1 MKLFHPLRT
10 IQAKLVVMVLL
21 LILIA
26 LQLIGVYFISTMKSS
41 LINNFTANLNT
52 QAQLLSSLVGSTLA
66 KQDKS
71 GGGEQEG
78 ASSDLVTQLVSN
90 LVNISGAETQVLD
103 ASGRVLA
110 TSLEEHQSYVGRKN
124 TSLLVSRAL
133 QGISDNS
140 EEIIDTDNIRKKVI
154 VKPAMDG
161 GRIYGAVYIV
171 ASMKDLYDTMERVNR
186 IFVTGML
193 LALGL
198 TALLGIL
205 IAGTITQPIKAL
217 TRQVTAVAEGNFE
230 ERVPVLGNDEIG
242 QLSTAFNDMTDRL
255 SEALSINEEEKEK
268 LSSILANM
276 SDGVLA
282 TDEIG
287 RVIVANR
294 RVGAMLGIAEIEGK
308 TVSECLDIDKAPI
321 AETLRGTESTMLIQ
335 RAPTQG
341 EEHLLFRVTLTPIR
355 RRDKGV
361 VGAIAV
367 LHDVTESEK
376 LEQSRREF
384 VANVSHELRTPLTT
398 IKSYAEAL
406 DDGALSEPP
415 LAERF
420 VGVIR
425 SETERMIRLVT
436 DLLHLSRF
444 DSRQSQLRRQMTD
457 VSEMIEDV
465 VDRFSLQLRQK
476 AITARVQ
483 VDPGLQQAWLDRDG
497 IDQVLDNLVSN
508 AIKYT
513 LDGGSIDLSARWNE
527 DGQLSIA
534 VRDTGIGIPKK
545 DLDRIFERFYR
556 VDKARSRSMGGTG
569 LGLSI
574 AREIVRAHGGHI
586 ALDSEPGRG
595 TVATITLPAAQEGS
609 ELA

>member
-1 MKLFHPLRT
+1 MKPFYPLRT

-41 LINNFTANLNT
+41 LINNFTDTLNK

-66 KQDKS
+66 EQDKS
-71 GGGEQEG
+71 GTEQEG
-78 ASSDLVTQLVSN
+78 GNSDLVIQLVRN
-90 LVNISGAETQVLD
+90 LVNVSGAETQAID

-110 TSLEEHQSYVGRKN
+110 ASSEEHQSFVGRKN

-140 EEIIDTDNIRKKVI
+140 EEIIDTDNVRKKVI

-171 ASMKDLYDTMERVNR
+171 ASMEDLYDTMERVNR

-217 TRQVTAVAEGNFE
+217 TRQVTAVAEGRFE

-242 QLSTAFNDMTDRL
+242 HLSTAFNEMTERL

-268 LSSILANM
+268 LSSILSNM

-294 RVGAMLGIAEIEGK
+294 RANAMLGIAEIEGK
-308 TVSECLDIDKAPI
+308 TVSECLDIDKMLI

-335 RAPTQG
+335 RPPTQG
-341 EEHLLFRVTLTPIR
+341 DEHLVFRVTLTPIR

-476 AITARVQ
+476 AITAKVQ
-483 VDPGLQQAWLDRDG
+483 VDPGLQKAWLDRDG
-497 IDQVLDNLVSN
+497 IDQVLDNVVSN

-513 LDGGSIDLSARWNE
+513 LDGGSIDLSAKWDE
-527 DGQLSIA
+527 SGQLSIA
-534 VRDTGIGIPKK
+534 VKDTGIGIPRK

-586 ALDSEPGRG
+586 ALDSEPGHG
-595 TVATITLPAAQEGS
+595 TIVTITLPATQEGS